1 MNPETETRILAAYG
15 AARALADV
23 DGHGCSTLV
32 VVVERKRVVCRA
44 QRFGLDCMWSAPLS
58 DRDEQN
64 WKSLAMVIEDVLDG
78 LKGAVRP

>member
-1 MNPETETRILAAYG
+1 MNPKTETRILAAYG
-15 AARALADV
+15 AARALADFV
-23 DGHGCSTLV
+23 DGRSTLV

-78 LKGAVRP
+78 LKGAVRS